1 MDDLSDL
8 WREAARPMTTP
19 REEHERLPILARSR
33 ARAPSCLYQLTV
45 WVHARSEI
53 EFAIRQLDRYDA
65 PWMLKGQDDGP
76 MALFVH
82 GPRERD
88 ETGEARG

>member
-1 MDDLSDL
+1 MKTL
-8 WREAARPMTTP
+8 
-19 REEHERLPILARSR
+19 REEYERVPILARSC

-45 WVHARSEI
+45 WAQARSEI
-53 EFAIRQLDRYDA
+53 EFAIRQLDRYEV